1 MSFTDEEIAYL
12 RSQRLARIAT
22 VAPDGQ
28 PDASPVGF
36 EFDDGRFYVGGLD
49 LKRTRKFRNV
59 EAGNTKVALVI
70 DDMVSLDP
78 WTPRFMRV
86 YGTAD
91 WTERPQGPGGS
102 GSAPFLRI
110 TPTLS
115 WSWNLAGRPF
125 GDAEGDFTA
134 RRTVHTTA

>member
-12 RSQRLARIAT
+12 QSQQLARIAT

-28 PDASPVGF
+28 PDVVPVGF
-36 EFDDGRFYVGGLD
+36 EFDGSHFYVGGLD

-59 EAGNTKVALVI
+59 EAGHDKVALVI
-70 DDMVSLDP
+70 DDLASTDP

-91 WTERPQGPGGS
+91 WTERSGQQGS
-102 GSAPFLRI
+102 GPYLRI
-110 TPTLS
+110 RPTVT

-134 RRTVHTTA
+134 RRTVHTEG